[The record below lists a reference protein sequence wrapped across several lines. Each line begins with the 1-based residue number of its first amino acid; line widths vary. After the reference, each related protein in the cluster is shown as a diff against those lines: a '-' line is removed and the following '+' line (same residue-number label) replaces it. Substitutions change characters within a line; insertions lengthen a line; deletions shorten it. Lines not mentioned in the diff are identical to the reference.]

1 MDSKRGGGA
10 GGKPQLPAIAAAAD
24 MDSRERKIS
33 MFRNRFTA
41 HKYSFLFLPSS
52 FLSYRYD
59 TIDEDYGPDSPPV
72 HSPGGIKGTT
82 SPRSVFASSGIDKKP
97 AEPNVDFEFDF
108 KVGSF

>member
-1 MDSKRGGGA
+1 M
-10 GGKPQLPAIAAAAD
+10 
-24 MDSRERKIS
+24 
-33 MFRNRFTA
+33 
-41 HKYSFLFLPSS
+41 
-52 FLSYRYD
+52 SYRYD

-108 KVGSF
+108 KVWTLYTMIKEIYYVLL